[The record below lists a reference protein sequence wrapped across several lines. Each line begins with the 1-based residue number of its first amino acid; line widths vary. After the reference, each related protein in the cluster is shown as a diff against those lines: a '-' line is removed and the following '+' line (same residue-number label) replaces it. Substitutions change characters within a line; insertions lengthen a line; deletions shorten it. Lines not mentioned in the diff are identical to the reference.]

1 MSDLNND
8 NPFAGDDTVNNPDNF
23 MFDDDVIT
31 EEEFEQL
38 NSFGVPD
45 GFYKFK
51 VTACD
56 IIPPQENKP
65 GGRQVTL
72 QVTETEVP
80 EPTGGFQPMTLL
92 FKKYQN
98 PTEGQRKSEEI
109 DRGKLS
115 RFLKACGVEV
125 QGRMSLTEAL
135 KATVGMEVYATVSSR
150 EANGTI
156 YKDIKKFK
164 AV

>member
-8 NPFAGDDTVNNPDNF
+8 NPFAGDSSVNNPDDF
-23 MFDDDVIT
+23 VFDDDVLT

-51 VTACD
+51 VTAFD
-56 IIPPQENKP
+56 AIPPTDEKV

-72 QVTETEVP
+72 QVVETEVP

-92 FKKYQN
+92 FKKYKN

-109 DRGKLS
+109 DRRKLS
-115 RFLKACGVEV
+115 HFLKACGVEV
-125 QGRMSLTEAL
+125 QGRVNLTEAL

-150 EANGTI
+150 EVNDTT